1 MKCVSYKNISS
12 WWQSLLEAS
21 LTIQSRCHSRS
32 PRKSHD
38 VDDDDDDEAK
48 ESDADVELEKLK
60 TEATKAKPTVNLEHV
75 EKSDNKVGLKS
86 QPSNF
91 K

>member
-1 MKCVSYKNISS
+1 MAKV
-12 WWQSLLEAS
+12 LEAS
-21 LTIQSRCHSRS
+21 LTIQSRCDSRS

-75 EKSDNKVGLKS
+75 EKSDNKVGLNLLT
-86 QPSNF
+86 SNNVHLRVCF
-91 K
+91 FLL

>member
-1 MKCVSYKNISS
+1 M
-12 WWQSLLEAS
+12 EAS
-21 LTIQSRCHSRS
+21 LTIQSRCDSRS

-38 VDDDDDDEAK
+38 VDDDDDDDDDEAK